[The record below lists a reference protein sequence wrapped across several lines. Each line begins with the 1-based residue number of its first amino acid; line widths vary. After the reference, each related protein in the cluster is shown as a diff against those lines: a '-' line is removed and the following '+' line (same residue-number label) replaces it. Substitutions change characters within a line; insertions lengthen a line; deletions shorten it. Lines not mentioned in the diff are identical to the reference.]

1 MYLKYFS
8 YKTDQWHLK
17 AIKLNQQT
25 LVVGENATGKT
36 KMQAALFRVI
46 DTILMK
52 PVAPTLEKVFVA
64 AFSFLTSSGKNLYY
78 TISVVDGKIASESLF
93 YDEKDKLAER
103 ENGKCS
109 FYGEQNIVLPEKM
122 SVLQAKTDLNKY
134 PEAASVIEWANTSRR
149 ISFSSLHPTMVEKT
163 LTIED
168 MYKSLEV
175 SEISKIVDF
184 LNELDYHFQKFKLYD
199 LGENMQFAYLKE
211 QGVSKEIFAMDMSN
225 GLYRVLYIL
234 LYMFYVSKQNVKFI
248 TIDDLGEGLDYNR
261 STKLGKIMFDFC
273 KEHDIQLIASSNDN
287 FLMDTVEL
295 NDWLILC
302 REGSEVSGISN
313 FTHPNL
319 FARFK
324 RTGLRNFD
332 IFRTDFI
339 ERHKNEG

>member
-1 MYLKYFS
+1 MYLQYFS

-17 AIKLNQQT
+17 AMKLNQQT

-36 KMQAALFRVI
+36 KMQTALFRVI

-78 TISVVDGKIASESLF
+78 TISVVDGKISSESLF

-109 FYGEQNIVLPEKM
+109 FYGDQDIVLPEKM

-163 LTIED
+163 PTIED
-168 MYKSLEV
+168 MYKTLEA
-175 SEISKIVDF
+175 SEISGIVED
-184 LNELDYHFQKFKLYD
+184 LNELGYHFQEFKLYD
-199 LGENMQFAYLKE
+199 LGENMPFAYLKE

-287 FLMDTVEL
+287 FLMDTVDL

-313 FTHPNL
+313 LTHPRL
-319 FARFK
+319 FERFK